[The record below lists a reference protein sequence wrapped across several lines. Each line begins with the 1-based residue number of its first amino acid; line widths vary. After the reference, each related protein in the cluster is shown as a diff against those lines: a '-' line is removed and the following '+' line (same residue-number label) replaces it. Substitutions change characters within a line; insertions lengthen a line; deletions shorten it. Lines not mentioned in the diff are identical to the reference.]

1 MMLLTKN
8 NAALRLLFDKEL
20 LSHTKTEVIFG
31 SDFPGDKSDLQIC
44 LNIQRIKLCMSEGW
58 TVVLVHVRLVLC
70 PSAHTPFVYW
80 EREVSVC
87 VLILAVLNAPNS
99 RILQCENLYESLY
112 DLLNQHYS
120 EYGGQRF
127 VRIALVGLSPCR
139 HFGI

>member
-20 LSHTKTEVIFG
+20 LSHSKTEVIFG

-58 TVVLVHVRLVLC
+58 AVVLVHVRETCLFIFFLFHC
-70 PSAHTPFVYW
+70 
-80 EREVSVC
+80 VC
-87 VLILAVLNAPNS
+87 ARARLIFLLL
-99 RILQCENLYESLY
+99 RDLFQCENLYESLY

-127 VRIALVGLSPCR
+127 VRIALVRSSPVLFFSVAGGCCDCK
-139 HFGI
+139 